1 MTREIFVPLLLAFAA
16 GMVGCSESTSM
27 PTGPSA
33 PELVTVSPPAPSPAP
48 VPVPPAPVAPP
59 TARYEVT
66 FDSTWSAST
75 HPTDFPADAHY
86 SGLVGGTHTSG
97 ATFWRPGSL
106 ASEGIRR
113 MAERGAKSP
122 LTEEVGAAITAG
134 TAQYVLSGGDLPT
147 SPGSVR
153 MEFDISQTFPLVTL
167 VTMIA
172 PSPDWFVGVAG
183 LPLFEN
189 DRPPARAPSTR
200 PSVAP
205 PRDSRWKHPATAYY
219 GRQRSA
225 VTSSPAMV
233 RAARH
238 ASPSADPGGRTR
250 QRDLRHGPRS
260 RRGARNP
267 RRGQDD

>member
-1 MTREIFVPLLLAFAA
+1 MTRGIFVPLLLAFAA

-59 TARYEVT
+59 TARYEVM

-134 TAQYVLSGGDLPT
+134 TAQYVLSDGNLPT

-189 DRPPARAPSTR
+189 GDWVSVRQVPLLPYDAGTDSGVTYRSPDEETVPRQPISLITGSPMIYAGG
-200 PSVAP
+200 VAP
-205 PRDSRWKHPATAYY
+205 LGTFTFKRI
-219 GRQRSA
+219 Q
-225 VTSSPAMV
+225 
-233 RAARH
+233 
-238 ASPSADPGGRTR
+238 
-250 QRDLRHGPRS
+250 
-260 RRGARNP
+260 
-267 RRGQDD
+267 